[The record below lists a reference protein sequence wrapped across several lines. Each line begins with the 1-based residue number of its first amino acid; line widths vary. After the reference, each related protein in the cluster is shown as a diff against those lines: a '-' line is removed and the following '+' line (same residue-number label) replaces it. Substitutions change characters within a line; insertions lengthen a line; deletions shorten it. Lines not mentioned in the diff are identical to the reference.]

1 MFEGKRRFFASFL
14 DISELQKKRK
24 KRQKKTKKKALARD
38 HSLYFFYTVQLYS
51 LYIYKRED
59 PAQTWKSSV
68 RVLTVASLQDT
79 RGGVKA
85 SSLETPLQ
93 WSGCL
98 QVHQGG
104 NWAGAAF
111 GDPRTPEKAQR
122 RLGGLQI

>member
-1 MFEGKRRFFASFL
+1 M
-14 DISELQKKRK
+14 
-24 KRQKKTKKKALARD
+24 
-38 HSLYFFYTVQLYS
+38 
-51 LYIYKRED
+51 
-59 PAQTWKSSV
+59 
-68 RVLTVASLQDT
+68 ASLQDT

-98 QVHQGG
+98 QVHLGG

-122 RLGGLQI
+122 RLGGLQIYKKKKKKKKKKIMILNAPCSVSVRS